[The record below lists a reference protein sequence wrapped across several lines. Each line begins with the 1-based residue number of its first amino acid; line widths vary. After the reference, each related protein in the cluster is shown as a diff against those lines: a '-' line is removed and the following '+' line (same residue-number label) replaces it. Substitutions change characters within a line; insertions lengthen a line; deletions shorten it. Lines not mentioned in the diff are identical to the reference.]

1 MTALATRIAGDLVA
15 AMKSKNELSLSV
27 LRMLKS
33 SMQLVV
39 AEHNKDYELTDDEI
53 LTLVRRLIKQ
63 RKEAAEMYLKGK
75 AQDRAERELAEAKVL
90 EAYLPA
96 QLSQEKIEEIVAQT
110 AQEVGAASQ
119 KDMGRLM
126 GAVMAKVK
134 GQADGGAVRGA
145 VSSYLSKL

>member
-1 MTALATRIAGDLVA
+1 MTNLGTRIANDLVT
-15 AMKSKNELSLSV
+15 AMKAKDELSLSV

-39 AEHNKDYELTDDEI
+39 AEHSKDYELTEDEI

-75 AQDRAERELAEAKVL
+75 AADRAERELAEARVL

-96 QLSQEKIEEIVAQT
+96 QLSLEKIEEIVAET
-110 AQEVGAASQ
+110 AKAVGATSQ

-126 GAVMAKVK
+126 GSVMAKVK
-134 GQADGGAVRGA
+134 GQADGSTVRNA
-145 VSSYLSKL
+145 VSSFLSKL

>member
-1 MTALATRIAGDLVA
+1 MTALATRIASDLVA

>member
-1 MTALATRIAGDLVA
+1 MTNLGTRIASDLVT
-15 AMKSKNELSLSV
+15 AMKAKDELSLSV

-39 AEHNKDYELTDDEI
+39 AEHSKDYELTEDEI

-75 AQDRAERELAEAKVL
+75 AADRAERELAEARVL

-96 QLSQEKIEEIVAQT
+96 QLSLEKIEEIVAET
-110 AQEVGAASQ
+110 AKAVGVTSQ

-126 GAVMAKVK
+126 GSVMAKVK
-134 GQADGGAVRGA
+134 GQADGSTVRNA
-145 VSSYLSKL
+145 VSSFLSKL

>member
-1 MTALATRIAGDLVA
+1 MTALATRIASDLVA

-134 GQADGGAVRGA
+134 GQADGGAVRSA

>member
-1 MTALATRIAGDLVA
+1 MTNLGTRIASDLVT
-15 AMKSKNELSLSV
+15 AMKAKDELSLSV

-39 AEHNKDYELTDDEI
+39 AEHSKDYELTEDEI

-75 AQDRAERELAEAKVL
+75 AADRAERELAEARVL

-96 QLSQEKIEEIVAQT
+96 QLSLEKIEEIVAET
-110 AQEVGAASQ
+110 AKAVGATSQ

-126 GAVMAKVK
+126 GSVMSKVK
-134 GQADGGAVRGA
+134 GQADGSTVRNA
-145 VSSYLSKL
+145 VSSFLSKL

>member
-1 MTALATRIAGDLVA
+1 MTALATRIASDLVV

-126 GAVMAKVK
+126 GAVMSKVK

>member
-126 GAVMAKVK
+126 GAVMSKVK

>member
-1 MTALATRIAGDLVA
+1 MTALATRIASDLVA

-110 AQEVGAASQ
+110 AHEVGAASQ

>member
-1 MTALATRIAGDLVA
+1 MTDLGARIASDLVT
-15 AMKSKNELSLSV
+15 AMKAKDELSLSV

-33 SMQLVV
+33 SMQLVI
-39 AEHNKDYELTDDEI
+39 AEHNKDYELTEDEI

-63 RKEAAEMYLKGK
+63 RKEAAEIYLKGK
-75 AQDRAERELAEAKVL
+75 AADRAERELAEAHVL

-110 AQEVGAASQ
+110 AKEVGASSQ

-126 GAVMAKVK
+126 GAVMSRVK
-134 GQADGGAVRGA
+134 GQADGGAVRNA
-145 VSSYLSKL
+145 VSAYLSTL